1 MKNLKPHQRV
11 NDILLAPLEKPALQ
25 WLVAHMPEWI
35 NSDILT
41 GIGILGAVITCGAYC
56 FSNQNSAFLWVA
68 SLGFV
73 INWLGDSLDRN
84 LARYRKIER
93 PKYGFFVDHTVDSFN
108 EVLIVFGLGLSP
120 YVSFNVACLGLIGY
134 LLMSILVYIR
144 TYVSGVFQLSYGKLG
159 PTEVRVILI
168 LLNTTMYFWGIPDI
182 KLPLGLNTIY
192 DIPIA
197 ILAIILGILYTL
209 GSIKEAI
216 ALAQLEE

>member
-1 MKNLKPHQRV
+1 MKDLKPHQRV
-11 NDILLAPLEKPALQ
+11 NDILLAPLERPALQ
-25 WLVAHMPEWI
+25 WFVAHMPDWI
-35 NSDILT
+35 NPDILT
-41 GIGILGAVITCGAYC
+41 VIGILGAVIIFGGYC
-56 FSNQNSAFLWVA
+56 LSNQNSVFLWVA

-73 INWLGDSLDRN
+73 INWLGDSLDGN

-168 LLNTTMYFWGIPDI
+168 ILNTIMYFWGVPDL

-192 DIPIA
+192 DIAIA
-197 ILAIILGILYTL
+197 ILALVLGILYTV

-216 ALAQLEE
+216 ALAKLGE